1 MADLDSDNYCGFI
14 ILQEVMVQLRTKY
27 EEEVQHR
34 NARGI
39 QLIERNEE
47 VCIFYEKVNIQG
59 MFSSRKCTLPL
70 PFCAIHSSWIQ

>member
-1 MADLDSDNYCGFI
+1 M
-14 ILQEVMVQLRTKY
+14 QLRNKY

-59 MFSSRKCTLPL
+59 RGEFSRFT
-70 PFCAIHSSWIQ
+70 ATRYRITN

>member
-1 MADLDSDNYCGFI
+1 
-14 ILQEVMVQLRTKY
+14 MVKLRNKY

-34 NARGI
+34 NNRGI

-59 MFSSRKCTLPL
+59 KQSIRFNVAVGHHFK
-70 PFCAIHSSWIQ
+70 H

>member
-1 MADLDSDNYCGFI
+1 
-14 ILQEVMVQLRTKY
+14 MVQLRNKY

-59 MFSSRKCTLPL
+59 KTQSSTIFRLIRWVIR
-70 PFCAIHSSWIQ
+70 AARNMREQ

>member
-1 MADLDSDNYCGFI
+1 
-14 ILQEVMVQLRTKY
+14 MVQLRNKY
-27 EEEVQHR
+27 EDEVQHR

-59 MFSSRKCTLPL
+59 TVCARQEFSSFDDFRHLYGY
-70 PFCAIHSSWIQ
+70 

>member
-1 MADLDSDNYCGFI
+1 
-14 ILQEVMVQLRTKY
+14 MVQLRNKY
-27 EEEVQHR
+27 EDEVQHR

-59 MFSSRKCTLPL
+59 RAGSLSGMLG
-70 PFCAIHSSWIQ
+70 